1 MRDGCCQE
9 YDPHRCARCPISRI
23 EEAMSVNQPTTRGAS
38 GAATSLGATIRERR
52 KALGLTLEELALRS
66 GVSRATISKVER
78 GDVTPTTP
86 VLGRLAEALDIS
98 ISQALGGQAKQ
109 RNLMVPSAVQPVFQE
124 PGTGFWRRSL
134 SPLYQGRGLDMVLN
148 GLPPK
153 ARTGPFPSHKLGVE
167 EHLYVVSGLLRV
179 TLAHQTFELKAGD
192 YLFYEADLPHAF
204 ENPGGAPCEYII
216 VIDSSKRQTGG

>member
-1 MRDGCCQE
+1 MPVD
-9 YDPHRCARCPISRI
+9 HAAARGDEPSR
-23 EEAMSVNQPTTRGAS
+23 SP
-38 GAATSLGATIRERR
+38 LGATIRERR
-52 KALGLTLEELALRS
+52 KALGLTLEDLAARS

-98 ISQALGGQAKQ
+98 ISQALGGRIKQ
-109 RNLMVPSAVQPVFQE
+109 RILAIPTASQPVFQE

-148 GLPPK
+148 GLPPGT
-153 ARTGPFPSHKLGVE
+153 RTGPFPSHKAGVE
-167 EHLYVVSGLLRV
+167 EHLYVVSGHLRV
-179 TLAHQTFELKAGD
+179 TLAHQAFDLKSGD

-204 ENPGGAPCEYII
+204 ENPGETPCEYVI
-216 VIDSSKRQTGG
+216 VIDSSKRLSGG